1 MNKVNLKV
9 KSVEDDLEKGDEKL
23 ISTLEKLKSAN
34 ADNSCAA
41 KLAENLKGKAI
52 EDDERIAKLEIEFVE
67 ARKEAEVSDGNYAEV
82 REFFLLFI
90 NLFLILIKVREKV
103 MQVEKDLEKVES
115 KADLEETKVS
125 ELEEELMIVAR
136 NRKSL
141 EESEKKAVSREEAQ
155 RMKLKQLMEDLE
167 KAEEKAQFAEQSVH
181 RVQVEVWKQSHSQFF
196 L

>member
-103 MQVEKDLEKVES
+103 RQVEKDLEKVES

-155 RMKLKQLMEDLE
+155 RVKLKQLMEDQKKSRGE
-167 KAEEKAQFAEQSVH
+167 SSVC
-181 RVQVEVWKQSHSQFF
+181 
-196 L
+196 

>member
-1 MNKVNLKV
+1 M

-82 REFFLLFI
+82 REFFSYS
-90 NLFLILIKVREKV
+90 LI
-103 MQVEKDLEKVES
+103 
-115 KADLEETKVS
+115 
-125 ELEEELMIVAR
+125 
-136 NRKSL
+136 
-141 EESEKKAVSREEAQ
+141 
-155 RMKLKQLMEDLE
+155 
-167 KAEEKAQFAEQSVH
+167 
-181 RVQVEVWKQSHSQFF
+181 FF
-196 L
+196 SFW